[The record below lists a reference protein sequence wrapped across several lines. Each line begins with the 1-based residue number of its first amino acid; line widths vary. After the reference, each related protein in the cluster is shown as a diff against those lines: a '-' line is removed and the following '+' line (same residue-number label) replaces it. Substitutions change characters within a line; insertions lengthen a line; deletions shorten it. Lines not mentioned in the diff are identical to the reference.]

1 MNLELKD
8 KIAVVT
14 GGSRGIGRRIVQ
26 KFAEEGCH
34 VAFCARGK
42 EDVERAA
49 EEILALGVKVFDF
62 QGDVTDPATMKAF
75 VDGAA
80 DALGGMDILVANV
93 GGSAGGLKPFG
104 ETTDED
110 WQTTYDL
117 NVFHAVRTTRLALPH
132 FQKRGGGSVV
142 IISSISGWLPGG
154 YPQYGTAK
162 AAEIFLARELAVAL
176 AEHSVRVNTVCPG
189 SIIWQDGGWDRF
201 RQSNPQVFAAFESR
215 EFPAG
220 RLGAPEEVADVV
232 VFLSSARA
240 SWVNGAMIPVDG
252 AQRQSSVDRRDRSQ

>member
-1 MNLELKD
+1 MNLELQN

-26 KFAEEGCH
+26 RFAEEGCQ

-49 EEILALGVKVFDF
+49 AEVRALGVKVFGF
-62 QGDVTDPATMKAF
+62 QGDVTDAATMKAF

-93 GGSAGGLKPFG
+93 GGSSGGQKPFA

-110 WQTTYDL
+110 WQITYDL

-142 IISSISGWLPGG
+142 VISSISGWRAGG

-162 AAEIFLARELAVAL
+162 AAEIFLARELAIAL
-176 AEHSVRVNTVCPG
+176 GEHNVRVNTVCPG
-189 SIIWQDGGWDRF
+189 SIIWDGGGWDKF
-201 RQSNPQVFAAFESR
+201 RQSKPDVFAQFESR
-215 EFPAG
+215 GFPAG
-220 RLGAPEEVADVV
+220 RLGKPEEVADVV
-232 VFLSSARA
+232 VFLSSPRA

-252 AQRQSSVDRRDRSQ
+252 AQRQSSVDRKDR